1 MSTVHHH
8 PTHPHLWLYAAAAVA
23 AGFLAVLVITVFAT
37 SSGSGDT
44 QPPAH
49 TGGDTVTQYH
59 GPMFRE
65 ICAAMRQGLSIE
77 LARSGCN
84 TSAP

>member
-1 MSTVHHH
+1 MSTIHHH
-8 PTHPHLWLYAAAAVA
+8 PAHPLVWLYAAAAVA

-44 QPPAH
+44 SPSVNTNIASH
-49 TGGDTVTQYH
+49 YH

-65 ICAAMRQGLSIE
+65 LCSAKRPGLSIE
-77 LARSGCN
+77 LARSGCHVV
-84 TSAP
+84 AP